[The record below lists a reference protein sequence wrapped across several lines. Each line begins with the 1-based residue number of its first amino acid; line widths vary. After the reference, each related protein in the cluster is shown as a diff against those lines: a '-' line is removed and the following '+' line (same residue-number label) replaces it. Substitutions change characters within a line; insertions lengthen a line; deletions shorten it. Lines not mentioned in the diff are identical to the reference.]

1 MQNQIINYKLIQMKP
16 SEFHKTNPLL
26 NFLLFLSALLLSAC
40 NPTFKTVN
48 VKDGL
53 SSLNLDSLTRHIIVL
68 SSDSFQGRR
77 PFTEG
82 ETRTVNYL
90 KQSFASMGIEPGNGN
105 SYFQEVPMVEITPDC
120 DPTME
125 VQSSRGKF
133 LLKKMDDYVI
143 WTENSD
149 PLISLSYDEVVFA
162 GFGVVAPEY
171 HWNDYSGCDV
181 KGKVVLVM
189 VNDPG
194 YGSGDST
201 LFKGDTMTYYGR
213 WTYKF
218 EEAARQGAKACLVI
232 HNTKAA
238 SYPFSVVQ
246 NSWGIS
252 NLQLDKRNEKNEYR
266 CPVEGWIT
274 EDAAKKLLMFSC
286 GDTTLLLRA
295 HQKGFRAIPLNLKV
309 KTSMKVKSIYNKS
322 RNVIAKIT
330 GNKRPDE
337 YLIYTAHWDHFGI
350 GKPDET
356 GDSIYNGAVDN
367 ASGTAALLEIA
378 RAFKGLKNKP
388 ERTII
393 FLSVTGEEQGLLGT
407 DYYVHHPVYP
417 VKNTVANIN
426 IDGLQ
431 INGKTKDVVIVGAGE
446 TDLEDYLRKETEGQG
461 RYIGPEIHPE
471 AGGYFRSDH
480 FSFAK
485 VGIPA
490 LNAEGGVD
498 LVEGGK
504 EAGMKLTDEYIQKHY
519 HQPSDQFDPVRW
531 KLDGVME
538 DIQLFFLV
546 GKKLAFETTW
556 PQWKQSSEFKAIR
569 ENVSNK

>member
-1 MQNQIINYKLIQMKP
+1 MNHLT
-16 SEFHKTNPLL
+16 FHKTNPLL
-26 NFLLFLSALLLSAC
+26 ICLLLLYAVLLSAC
-40 NPTFKTVN
+40 NQTNKKVEL
-48 VKDGL
+48 KDGL
-53 SSLNLDSLTRHIIVL
+53 SSLNLDSLTQHIIVL

-82 ETRTVNYL
+82 EIRTVNYL
-90 KQSFASMGIEPGNGN
+90 KQSYASMGLEPGNGN

-143 WTENSD
+143 WTENTD
-149 PLISLSYDEVVFA
+149 PLISLSSDEVVFA
-162 GFGVVAPEY
+162 GFGIVAPEY
-171 HWNDYSGCDV
+171 NWNDYAGSDV
-181 KGKVVLVM
+181 RGKVVLVM

-201 LFKGDTMTYYGR
+201 LFKGNTMTYYGR

-238 SYPFSVVQ
+238 SYPFSIVQ
-246 NSWGIS
+246 NSWGKG
-252 NLQLDKRNEKNEYR
+252 NLRLDTKNDKGAYH

-274 EDAAKKLLMFSC
+274 EDAAKKLLMASS
-286 GDTTLLLRA
+286 GDTSLLLIA
-295 HQKGFRAIPLNLKV
+295 HHKGFRAIPLNLKV
-309 KTSMKVKSIYNKS
+309 KTSMRVKSLYNKS
-322 RNVIAKIT
+322 NNVIAKIT
-330 GNKRPDE
+330 GYKRPNE
-337 YLIYTAHWDHFGI
+337 YIIYTAHWDHFGI

-367 ASGTAALLEIA
+367 ASGTATLLEIA
-378 RAFKGLKNKP
+378 RAFKSLKNGP

-417 VKNTVANIN
+417 IKNTVANIN
-426 IDGLQ
+426 IDGLSV
-431 INGKTKDVVIVGAGE
+431 NGKTKDVVIVGAGQS
-446 TDLEDYLRKETEGQG
+446 DLEDYLKKEAEVQG

-471 AGGYFRSDH
+471 AGLYFRSDH

-490 LNAEGGVD
+490 LDEEHGID

-504 EAGMKLTDEYIQKHY
+504 ENGKRLADEFNEKYYHHPSDEY
-519 HQPSDQFDPVRW
+519 DPVRW
-531 KLDGVME
+531 KLDGTME
-538 DIQLFFLV
+538 DIQLLFLV
-546 GKKLAFETTW
+546 GKRLAFETTW
-556 PQWKQSSEFKAIR
+556 PKWKQGSEFKAIR
-569 ENVSNK
+569 ENASNK

>member
-1 MQNQIINYKLIQMKP
+1 MKHLV
-16 SEFHKTNPLL
+16 SNKTNPLL
-26 NFLLFLSALLLSAC
+26 LSLLIFSAVLPSAC
-40 NPTFKTVN
+40 NQTNKQVD
-48 VKDGL
+48 VKEGL
-53 SSLNLDSLTRHIIVL
+53 SSLNIDSLTRNIIVL

-90 KQSFASMGIEPGNGN
+90 KQSYSSMGIEPGNGN

-143 WTENSD
+143 WTENTD
-149 PLISLSYDEVVFA
+149 PVISLANDEVVFA
-162 GFGVVAPEY
+162 GFGIVAPEY
-171 HWNDYSGCDV
+171 NWNDYAGCDV
-181 KGKVVLVM
+181 RGKVVLVM

-201 LFKGDTMTYYGR
+201 LFKGNTMTYYGR

-232 HNTKAA
+232 HNTKEA

-246 NSWGIS
+246 NSWGGGH
-252 NLQLDKRNEKNEYR
+252 LLLDTRNDKSEYR

-274 EDAAKKLLMFSC
+274 EDVAKKLFMASS
-286 GDTTLLLRA
+286 GDTSLLLSA
-295 HQKGFRAIPLNLKV
+295 HHKGFQAVPLNLKV
-309 KTSMKVKSIYNKS
+309 KTSMRVKSQYNKS
-322 RNVIAKIT
+322 KNVIAKIT
-330 GNKRPDE
+330 GNKWPDE
-337 YLIYTAHWDHFGI
+337 YIIYTAHWDHFGI
-350 GKPDET
+350 GKPDEA

-367 ASGTAALLEIA
+367 ASGIAALLEIA
-378 RAFKGLKNKP
+378 RAFKSLKNKP

-393 FLSVTGEEQGLLGT
+393 FLSVTGEEQGLLGS

-417 VKNTVANIN
+417 VKNTIANIN
-426 IDGLQ
+426 IDGLN

-446 TDLEDYLRKETEGQG
+446 SDLEDYLKKEAEGQG
-461 RYIGPEIHPE
+461 RYIVPEIHPE
-471 AGGYFRSDH
+471 AGYYFRSDH

-490 LNAEGGVD
+490 LDAGSGID

-504 EAGMKLTDEYIQKHY
+504 EAGKKLTDEYDAKYY
-519 HQPSDQFDPVRW
+519 HHPSDEFDPLRW
-531 KLDGVME
+531 KLDGTME
-538 DIQLFFLV
+538 DIQLFFLT
-546 GKKLAFETTW
+546 GKRLAYGTSW
-556 PQWKQSSEFKAIR
+556 PKWKEGSEFRAVR
-569 ENVSNK
+569 ENASSK

>member
-1 MQNQIINYKLIQMKP
+1 MKHLVFNKTKL
-16 SEFHKTNPLL
+16 LL
-26 NFLLFLSALLLSAC
+26 DCLLFFSAVLLSAC
-40 NPTFKTVN
+40 NQTNKQVE

-82 ETRTVNYL
+82 EIKTVNYL
-90 KQSFASMGIEPGNGN
+90 KQSFAGMGIEPGNDN
-105 SYFQEVPMVEITPDC
+105 SYFQDVPMVEITSDC

-125 VQSSRGKF
+125 VQSPRGKI

-143 WTENSD
+143 RTENTD
-149 PLISLSYDEVVFA
+149 PLISLSNDEVVFA
-162 GFGVVAPEY
+162 GFGIVAPEY
-171 HWNDYSGCDV
+171 NWNDYAGCDV

-201 LFKGDTMTYYGR
+201 LFKGNTMTYYGR

-246 NSWGIS
+246 NGFGGVHLI
-252 NLQLDKRNEKNEYR
+252 LDTRNDKSEYR
-266 CPVEGWIT
+266 CPVEGWIS
-274 EDAAKKLLMFSC
+274 EDAAKKLFMAAS
-286 GDTTLLLRA
+286 GDTSLLLTA
-295 HQKGFRAIPLNLKV
+295 HHKGFRAIPLNLKV
-309 KTSMKVKSIYNKS
+309 KTSMRLTSVYNKS
-322 RNVIAKIT
+322 KNVIAKIT
-330 GNKRPDE
+330 GNRRPDE
-337 YLIYTAHWDHFGI
+337 YIIYTAHWDHFGI

-367 ASGTAALLEIA
+367 ASGTAAMLEIA
-378 RAFKGLKNKP
+378 RAFKSLKNKP

-393 FLSVTGEEQGLLGT
+393 FLSVTGEEQGLLGS
-407 DYYVHHPVYP
+407 DYYVHHPIYP
-417 VKNTVANIN
+417 VRNTVANIN
-426 IDGLQ
+426 MDGFKV
-431 INGKTKDVVIVGAGE
+431 NGKTKDVVIDGAGQS
-446 TDLEDYLRKETEGQG
+446 DLEDYLKKEAEGQG
-461 RYIGPEIHPE
+461 RYIAPETHPE
-471 AGGYFRSDH
+471 AGYYFRSDH
-480 FSFAK
+480 FNFAK

-490 LNAEGGVD
+490 LNVGGGID

-504 EAGMKLTDEYIQKHY
+504 ETGIKLADEYNEKYY
-519 HQPSDQFDPVRW
+519 HHPSDEFDPVRW
-531 KLDGVME
+531 KLDGTME
-538 DIQLFFLV
+538 DIQLFFLL
-546 GKKLAFETTW
+546 GKRLAFETTW
-556 PQWKQSSEFKAIR
+556 PKWKQGSEFKAIR
-569 ENVSNK
+569 ENTSNK

>member
-1 MQNQIINYKLIQMKP
+1 MKHLL
-16 SEFHKTNPLL
+16 FRKTNPLL
-26 NFLLFLSALLLSAC
+26 NRLLFFSAVLLYAC
-40 NPTFKTVN
+40 NQTNKQVD

-53 SSLNLDSLTRHIIVL
+53 SSINLDSLTRNIKVL
-68 SSDSFQGRR
+68 SSDLFQGRR

-90 KQSFASMGIEPGNGN
+90 KQSFAGMGIESGNGT

-143 WTENSD
+143 WTENTD
-149 PLISLSYDEVVFA
+149 PVISLTNDEVVFA
-162 GFGVVAPEY
+162 GFGIVAPEY
-171 HWNDYSGCDV
+171 NWNDYAGCDV

-201 LFKGDTMTYYGR
+201 LFKGNTMTYYGR

-246 NSWGIS
+246 NSWGKG
-252 NLQLDKRNEKNEYR
+252 NLRLDTRNEKGEYH

-274 EDAAKKLLMFSC
+274 EDAAKKLFMYSS
-286 GDTTLLLRA
+286 GDSSLLLSA
-295 HQKGFRAIPLNLKV
+295 HHKGFRAIPLNLKV
-309 KTSMKVKSIYNKS
+309 KTSMRVKSQYNKS
-322 RNVIAKIT
+322 KNVIAKIT

-378 RAFKGLKNKP
+378 RAFKSLKNKP

-393 FLSVTGEEQGLLGT
+393 FLSVTGEEQGLLGS
-407 DYYVHHPVYP
+407 DYYVNHPVYP

-426 IDGLQ
+426 MDGFK
-431 INGKTKDVVIVGAGE
+431 INGKTKDVVIDGE
-446 TDLEDYLRKETEGQG
+446 GQSDLEDYLKKEAEGQG
-461 RYIGPEIHPE
+461 RYISPETHPE
-471 AGGYFRSDH
+471 AGYYFRSDH
-480 FSFAK
+480 FNFAK

-490 LNAEGGVD
+490 LNAGGGID

-504 EAGMKLTDEYIQKHY
+504 ETGKKLADEYNEKYY
-519 HQPSDQFDPVRW
+519 HHPSDEFDPVRW
-531 KLDGVME
+531 KLDGTME

-546 GKKLAFETTW
+546 GKGLAFDTTW
-556 PQWKQSSEFKAIR
+556 PKWKQGSEFKAIR
-569 ENVSNK
+569 ENASNK

>member
-1 MQNQIINYKLIQMKP
+1 MKHLA
-16 SEFHKTNPLL
+16 FHKIKPLL
-26 NFLLFLSALLLSAC
+26 KSLLFFSAVLLSAC
-40 NPTFKTVN
+40 NQTNKQVE

-82 ETRTVNYL
+82 EIRTVNYL
-90 KQSFASMGIEPGNGN
+90 KQSFAGMGIEPGNGN
-105 SYFQEVPMVEITPDC
+105 SYFQEVPMVEITSDC

-125 VQSSRGKF
+125 VQSPRGKF
-133 LLKKMDDYVI
+133 LLKKMNDYVI
-143 WTENSD
+143 RTENTD
-149 PLISLSYDEVVFA
+149 PLISLSSDEVVFA
-162 GFGVVAPEY
+162 GFGIVAPEY
-171 HWNDYSGCDV
+171 NWNDYAGCDV

-201 LFKGDTMTYYGR
+201 LFKGNTMTYYGR

-246 NSWGIS
+246 NGFGGVHLI
-252 NLQLDKRNEKNEYR
+252 LDTRNDKSEYR

-274 EDAAKKLLMFSC
+274 EDAAKKLFMAAS
-286 GDTTLLLRA
+286 GDTSLLLTA
-295 HQKGFRAIPLNLKV
+295 HHKGFRAIPLNLKV
-309 KTSMKVKSIYNKS
+309 KTSMRATSVYNKS
-322 RNVIAKIT
+322 KNVIAKIT
-330 GNKRPDE
+330 GNRRPDE
-337 YLIYTAHWDHFGI
+337 YIIYTAHWDHFGI

-367 ASGTAALLEIA
+367 ASGTAAMLEIA
-378 RAFKGLKNKP
+378 RAFKSLKNKP

-393 FLSVTGEEQGLLGT
+393 FLSVTGEEQGLLGS
-407 DYYVHHPVYP
+407 DYYVHHPIYP
-417 VKNTVANIN
+417 VRNTVANIN
-426 IDGLQ
+426 MDGFKV
-431 INGKTKDVVIVGAGE
+431 NGKTKDVVIDGAGQS
-446 TDLEDYLRKETEGQG
+446 DLEDYLKKEAEGQG
-461 RYIGPEIHPE
+461 RYIAPETHPE
-471 AGGYFRSDH
+471 AGYYFRSDH
-480 FSFAK
+480 FNFAK

-490 LNAEGGVD
+490 LNVGGGID

-504 EAGMKLTDEYIQKHY
+504 ETGIKLADEYNKKYY
-519 HQPSDQFDPVRW
+519 HHPSDEFDPVRW
-531 KLDGVME
+531 KLDGTME
-538 DIQLFFLV
+538 DIQLFFLL
-546 GKKLAFETTW
+546 GKRLAFETTW
-556 PQWKQSSEFKAIR
+556 PKWKQGSEFKAIR
-569 ENVSNK
+569 ENTSNK

>member
-1 MQNQIINYKLIQMKP
+1 MKQLVFNKTKL
-16 SEFHKTNPLL
+16 LL
-26 NFLLFLSALLLSAC
+26 DCLLFFSAVLLSAC
-40 NPTFKTVN
+40 NQSNKQVE

-53 SSLNLDSLTRHIIVL
+53 LSLNLDSLTRHIIVL

-82 ETRTVNYL
+82 EIRTVNYL
-90 KQSFASMGIEPGNGN
+90 KQSFASMGIEPGNSN

-133 LLKKMDDYVI
+133 HLKKMDDYVI
-143 WTENSD
+143 WAENTD
-149 PLISLSYDEVVFA
+149 PLISLSNDEVVFA
-162 GFGVVAPEY
+162 GFGIVAPEY
-171 HWNDYSGCDV
+171 NWNDYDGCDV

-201 LFKGDTMTYYGR
+201 FFKGNTETYYGR

-246 NSWGIS
+246 NGSGGVHLILDTR
-252 NLQLDKRNEKNEYR
+252 NDKREYR

-274 EDAAKKLLMFSC
+274 EDAAKKLFMAAS
-286 GDTTLLLRA
+286 GDTSLLLTA
-295 HQKGFRAIPLNLKV
+295 HHKGFRAIPLNLKV
-309 KTSMKVKSIYNKS
+309 KTSMRVESRYNKS
-322 RNVIAKIT
+322 KNVIAKIT

-337 YLIYTAHWDHFGI
+337 YIIYTAHWDHFGI

-378 RAFKGLKNKP
+378 RAFKSLKSKP

-393 FLSVTGEEQGLLGT
+393 FLSVTGEEQGLLGS
-407 DYYVHHPVYP
+407 DYYVHHPIYP

-426 IDGLQ
+426 MDGFKVY
-431 INGKTKDVVIVGAGE
+431 GKTKDVVIDGAGQS
-446 TDLEDYLRKETEGQG
+446 DLEDYLKKEAEGQG
-461 RYIGPEIHPE
+461 RYIAPETHPE
-471 AGGYFRSDH
+471 AGYYFRSDH
-480 FSFAK
+480 FNFAK

-490 LNAEGGVD
+490 LNVGGGID

-504 EAGMKLTDEYIQKHY
+504 ETGIKLADEYNEKYY
-519 HQPSDQFDPVRW
+519 HHPSDEFDPVRW
-531 KLDGVME
+531 KLDGTME
-538 DIQLFFLV
+538 DIQLFFLL
-546 GKKLAFETTW
+546 GKRLAFEITW
-556 PQWKQSSEFKAIR
+556 PKWKLGSEFKAIR
-569 ENVSNK
+569 ENTSNK

>member
-1 MQNQIINYKLIQMKP
+1 MKHLI
-16 SEFHKTNPLL
+16 FHKTNPLL
-26 NFLLFLSALLLSAC
+26 ICLLLLYAVLLSAC
-40 NPTFKTVN
+40 NQTNKKVEL
-48 VKDGL
+48 KDGL
-53 SSLNLDSLTRHIIVL
+53 SSLNLDSLTQHIIVL

-82 ETRTVNYL
+82 EIRTVNYL
-90 KQSFASMGIEPGNGN
+90 KQSYTSMGLEPGNGN

-143 WTENSD
+143 WTENTD
-149 PLISLSYDEVVFA
+149 PLISLSSDEVVFA
-162 GFGVVAPEY
+162 GFGIVAPEY
-171 HWNDYSGCDV
+171 NWNDYAGSDV
-181 KGKVVLVM
+181 RGKVVLVM

-201 LFKGDTMTYYGR
+201 LFKGNTMTYYGR

-246 NSWGIS
+246 NWGKG
-252 NLQLDKRNEKNEYR
+252 NLRLDTRNDKGVYH

-274 EDAAKKLLMFSC
+274 EDVAKKLLMASS
-286 GDTTLLLRA
+286 GDTSLLLSA
-295 HQKGFRAIPLNLKV
+295 HHKGFRAIPLNLKV

-322 RNVIAKIT
+322 KNVIAKIT
-330 GNKRPDE
+330 GNKRPNE
-337 YLIYTAHWDHFGI
+337 YIIYTAHWDHFGI
-350 GKPDET
+350 GRPDET

-367 ASGTAALLEIA
+367 ASGTAAMLEIA
-378 RAFKGLKNKP
+378 RAFKNLKNKP

-426 IDGLQ
+426 MDGFSV
-431 INGKTKDVVIVGAGE
+431 NGKTKDVVIVGAGQS
-446 TDLEDYLRKETEGQG
+446 DLEDYLKKEAEVQG

-471 AGGYFRSDH
+471 AGLYFRSDH

-490 LNAEGGVD
+490 IDEEHGID

-504 EAGMKLTDEYIQKHY
+504 ENGKRLADEFNEKYY
-519 HQPSDQFDPVRW
+519 HHPSDEFDPVRW
-531 KLDGVME
+531 KLDGTME
-538 DIQLFFLV
+538 DIQLLFLV
-546 GKKLAFETTW
+546 GKRLAFETIW
-556 PQWKQSSEFKAIR
+556 PKWKQGSEFKAIR
-569 ENVSNK
+569 ENASNK

>member
-1 MQNQIINYKLIQMKP
+1 MKHLA
-16 SEFHKTNPLL
+16 FHKTNPLL
-26 NFLLFLSALLLSAC
+26 NCLLFFSAILLSAC
-40 NPTFKTVN
+40 NETSKQVE

-82 ETRTVNYL
+82 EIKTVNYL
-90 KQSFASMGIEPGNGN
+90 KQSFAGMGIEPGNDN
-105 SYFQEVPMVEITPDC
+105 SYFQDVPMVEITSDC

-125 VQSSRGKF
+125 VQSPRGKI

-143 WTENSD
+143 RTENTD
-149 PLISLSYDEVVFA
+149 PLISLSNDEVVFA
-162 GFGVVAPEY
+162 GFGIVAPEY
-171 HWNDYSGCDV
+171 NWNDYAGCDV

-201 LFKGDTMTYYGR
+201 LFKGNTMTYYGR

-246 NSWGIS
+246 NGFGGVHLI
-252 NLQLDKRNEKNEYR
+252 LDTRNDKSEYR
-266 CPVEGWIT
+266 CPVEGWIS
-274 EDAAKKLLMFSC
+274 EDAAKKLFMAAS
-286 GDTTLLLRA
+286 GDTSLLLTA
-295 HQKGFRAIPLNLKV
+295 HHKGFRAIPLNLKV
-309 KTSMKVKSIYNKS
+309 KTSMRLTSVYNKS
-322 RNVIAKIT
+322 KNVIAKIT
-330 GNKRPDE
+330 GNRRPDE
-337 YLIYTAHWDHFGI
+337 YIIYTAHWDHFGI

-367 ASGTAALLEIA
+367 ASGTAAMLEIA
-378 RAFKGLKNKP
+378 RAFKSLKNKP

-393 FLSVTGEEQGLLGT
+393 FLSVTGEEQGLLGSN
-407 DYYVHHPVYP
+407 YYVHHAIYP
-417 VKNTVANIN
+417 VRNTVANIN
-426 IDGLQ
+426 MDGFKV
-431 INGKTKDVVIVGAGE
+431 NGKTKDVVIDGAGQS
-446 TDLEDYLRKETEGQG
+446 DLEDYLKKEAEGQG
-461 RYIGPEIHPE
+461 RYIAPETHPE
-471 AGGYFRSDH
+471 AGYYFRSDH
-480 FSFAK
+480 FNFAK

-490 LNAEGGVD
+490 LNVGGGID

-504 EAGMKLTDEYIQKHY
+504 ETGIKLADEYNEKYY
-519 HQPSDQFDPVRW
+519 HHPSDEFDPVRW
-531 KLDGVME
+531 KLDGTME
-538 DIQLFFLV
+538 DIQLFFLL
-546 GKKLAFETTW
+546 GKRLAFETTW
-556 PQWKQSSEFKAIR
+556 PKWKQGSEFKAIR
-569 ENVSNK
+569 ENTSNK

>member
-1 MQNQIINYKLIQMKP
+1 MKH
-16 SEFHKTNPLL
+16 SVFHKTNPLL
-26 NFLLFLSALLLSAC
+26 TSLLFFSAVLLSAC
-40 NPTFKTVN
+40 NQTNKQVDIN
-48 VKDGL
+48 EGL
-53 SSLNLDSLTRHIIVL
+53 SSLNIDSLTRNIIVL

-77 PFTEG
+77 PFTAG
-82 ETRTVNYL
+82 EIKTVNYL
-90 KQSFASMGIEPGNGN
+90 KKTYTSMGIEPGNGN

-125 VQSSRGKF
+125 VQSPRGKF
-133 LLKKMDDYVI
+133 LLKNMNDYVI
-143 WTENSD
+143 WTENTD
-149 PLISLSYDEVVFA
+149 PVISLANDEAVFA
-162 GFGVVAPEY
+162 GFGIVAPEY
-171 HWNDYSGCDV
+171 NWNDYAGCDV

-201 LFKGDTMTYYGR
+201 LFKGNTMTYYGR

-246 NSWGIS
+246 NSWGKG
-252 NLQLDKRNEKNEYR
+252 NLRLDTKNDKRDYR
-266 CPVEGWIT
+266 CPVEGWLT
-274 EDAAKKLLMFSC
+274 EDAAIKFFIASS
-286 GDTTLLLRA
+286 GDTSLLLSA
-295 HQKGFRAIPLNLKV
+295 HHKGFRAIPLNLKV
-309 KTSMKVKSIYNKS
+309 KTSMRVKSQYNKS
-322 RNVIAKIT
+322 KNVIAKIT

-337 YLIYTAHWDHFGI
+337 YIIYTAHWDHFGI

-378 RAFKGLKNKP
+378 RAFKSLKNKP

-393 FLSVTGEEQGLLGT
+393 FLSVTGEEQGLLGS
-407 DYYVHHPVYP
+407 DYYVHHPIYP
-417 VKNTVANIN
+417 VKNTIANIN
-426 IDGLQ
+426 IDGLN

-446 TDLEDYLRKETEGQG
+446 SDLEDYLKKEAEGQG
-461 RYIGPEIHPE
+461 RYIAPDIHPE
-471 AGGYFRSDH
+471 AGYYFRSDH
-480 FSFAK
+480 FNFAK

-490 LNAEGGVD
+490 LDAGSGID

-504 EAGMKLTDEYIQKHY
+504 ET
-519 HQPSDQFDPVRW
+519 
-531 KLDGVME
+531 
-538 DIQLFFLV
+538 
-546 GKKLAFETTW
+546 GKKLADEY
-556 PQWKQSSEFKAIR
+556 E
-569 ENVSNK
+569 

>member
-1 MQNQIINYKLIQMKP
+1 MKH
-16 SEFHKTNPLL
+16 FALNKTNALL
-26 NFLLFLSALLLSAC
+26 NSLVFFIAVLLSAC
-40 NPTFKTVN
+40 NQPSKQVD

-53 SSLNLDSLTRHIIVL
+53 STLNLDSLTRHIIVL
-68 SSDSFQGRR
+68 SSDLFQGRR

-82 ETRTVNYL
+82 EIRTVNYL

-143 WTENSD
+143 WTANTD
-149 PLISLSYDEVVFA
+149 PVISLSNDEVVFA
-162 GFGVVAPEY
+162 GFGIVAPEY
-171 HWNDYSGCDV
+171 NWNDYAGCDV
-181 KGKVVLVM
+181 RGKVVLVM

-201 LFKGDTMTYYGR
+201 LFKGNTMTYYGR

-246 NSWGIS
+246 NSWGKG
-252 NLQLDKRNEKNEYR
+252 NLRLDTRNDKGEYR

-274 EDAAKKLLMFSC
+274 EDAAKKFFMASS
-286 GDTTLLLRA
+286 GDTSLLLSA
-295 HQKGFRAIPLNLKV
+295 HHKGFQATPLNLKV
-309 KTSMKVKSIYNKS
+309 KTSMKVKSVYNKS
-322 RNVIAKIT
+322 NNVIAKIT

-350 GKPDET
+350 GKRDET

-378 RAFKGLKNKP
+378 RAFKSLKNKP

-393 FLSVTGEEQGLLGT
+393 FLSVTGEEQGLLGS
-407 DYYVHHPVYP
+407 DYYVHHPIYP

-426 IDGLQ
+426 MDGLN
-431 INGKTKDVVIVGAGE
+431 INGKTKDVVIVGAGQS
-446 TDLEDYLRKETEGQG
+446 DLEDYLKKEAEGQG
-461 RYIGPEIHPE
+461 RYIAPDIHPE
-471 AGGYFRSDH
+471 AGFYFRSDH
-480 FSFAK
+480 FNFAK

-490 LNAEGGVD
+490 LDAGSGID

-504 EAGMKLTDEYIQKHY
+504 ETGKKLADEYDAKYY
-519 HQPSDQFDPVRW
+519 HHPSDEFDPVRW
-531 KLDGVME
+531 KLNGAME

-546 GKKLAFETTW
+546 GKRLAFETTW
-556 PQWKQSSEFKAIR
+556 PKWKQGSEFKAIR
-569 ENVSNK
+569 ENISNK

>member
-1 MQNQIINYKLIQMKP
+1 MKYLA
-16 SEFHKTNPLL
+16 FHKTYALL
-26 NFLLFLSALLLSAC
+26 NNLLFLSAVLLSAC
-40 NPTFKTVN
+40 NQTSKQAE
-48 VKDGL
+48 VKEGL
-53 SSLNLDSLTRHIIVL
+53 SALNPDSLIRHIIVL

-77 PFTEG
+77 PFTVG
-82 ETRTVNYL
+82 EIKTVNYL
-90 KQSFASMGIEPGNGN
+90 KQSYVGMGIEPGNGD
-105 SYFQEVPMVEITPDC
+105 SYFQEVPMVEITSVC

-125 VQSSRGKF
+125 VQSPRRKF

-143 WTENSD
+143 WTENTD
-149 PLISLSYDEVVFA
+149 PVISLANDEVVFA
-162 GFGVVAPEY
+162 GFGIVAPEY
-171 HWNDYSGCDV
+171 NWNDYAGCDV
-181 KGKVVLVM
+181 RGKIVLVM

-201 LFKGDTMTYYGR
+201 LFKGNTMTYYGR

-246 NSWGIS
+246 NSWGGGH
-252 NLQLDKRNEKNEYR
+252 LLLDTRNDKIEYH

-274 EDAAKKLLMFSC
+274 EDAAKKLFMASSGDSSLMLS
-286 GDTTLLLRA
+286 A
-295 HQKGFRAIPLNLKV
+295 HHKGFQAVPLNLKV
-309 KTSMKVKSIYNKS
+309 KTSMRVKSLYNKS
-322 RNVIAKIT
+322 KNVIAKIT

-337 YLIYTAHWDHFGI
+337 YLIYTAHWDHFGF
-350 GKPDET
+350 GKPDEK

-378 RAFKGLKNKP
+378 RAFKSLKDKP

-393 FLSVTGEEQGLLGT
+393 FLSVTGEEQGLLGS

-417 VKNTVANIN
+417 VKNTIANIN
-426 IDGLQ
+426 IDGLN

-446 TDLEDYLRKETEGQG
+446 SDLEDYLKKEAEGQG
-461 RYIGPEIHPE
+461 RYISPEIHPE
-471 AGGYFRSDH
+471 AGYYFRSDH
-480 FSFAK
+480 FNFAK

-490 LNAEGGVD
+490 LDAGGGID

-504 EAGMKLTDEYIQKHY
+504 ETGKKLADEYDEKYY
-519 HQPSDQFDPVRW
+519 HHPSDEFDPLRW
-531 KLDGVME
+531 KLDGTME
-538 DIQLFFLV
+538 DIQLFFLT
-546 GKKLAFETTW
+546 GKRLAYETSW
-556 PQWKQSSEFKAIR
+556 PKWKEDSEFRAVR
-569 ENVSNK
+569 ENASSK

>member
-1 MQNQIINYKLIQMKP
+1 MKHLVFNKTKL
-16 SEFHKTNPLL
+16 LL
-26 NFLLFLSALLLSAC
+26 DCLLFFSAVLLLAC
-40 NPTFKTVN
+40 NQTNKQVE
-48 VKDGL
+48 VRDGL

-82 ETRTVNYL
+82 EIRTVNYL
-90 KQSFASMGIEPGNGN
+90 KQSFAGMGIEPGNGN
-105 SYFQEVPMVEITPDC
+105 SYFQEVPMVEITSDC
-120 DPTME
+120 DPTLE
-125 VQSSRGKF
+125 VQSPRGKF

-143 WTENSD
+143 RTENTD
-149 PLISLSYDEVVFA
+149 PVISLSSDEVVFA
-162 GFGVVAPEY
+162 GFGIVAPEY
-171 HWNDYSGCDV
+171 NWNDYAGGDV

-201 LFKGDTMTYYGR
+201 LFKGNTMTYYGR

-246 NSWGIS
+246 NGFGGVHLI
-252 NLQLDKRNEKNEYR
+252 LDTRNDKSEYR

-274 EDAAKKLLMFSC
+274 EDAAKKLFMAAS
-286 GDTTLLLRA
+286 GDTSLLLTA
-295 HQKGFRAIPLNLKV
+295 HHKGFRAIPLNLKV
-309 KTSMKVKSIYNKS
+309 KTSMRVKSQYNKS
-322 RNVIAKIT
+322 KNVIAKIT

-337 YLIYTAHWDHFGI
+337 YIIYTAHWDHFGI

-367 ASGTAALLEIA
+367 ASGTAAMLEIA
-378 RAFKGLKNKP
+378 RAFKSLKNKP

-393 FLSVTGEEQGLLGT
+393 FLSVTGEEQGLLGSN
-407 DYYVHHPVYP
+407 YYVHHPIYP

-426 IDGLQ
+426 MDGFKV
-431 INGKTKDVVIVGAGE
+431 NGKTKDVVIDGAGQS
-446 TDLEDYLRKETEGQG
+446 DLEDYLKKEAEGQG
-461 RYIGPEIHPE
+461 RYIAPETHPE
-471 AGGYFRSDH
+471 AGYYFRSDH
-480 FSFAK
+480 FNFAK

-490 LNAEGGVD
+490 LNVGGGID

-504 EAGMKLTDEYIQKHY
+504 ETGIKLADEYNEKYY
-519 HQPSDQFDPVRW
+519 HHPSDEFDPVRW
-531 KLDGVME
+531 KLDGTME
-538 DIQLFFLV
+538 DIQLFFLL
-546 GKKLAFETTW
+546 GKRLAFETTW
-556 PQWKQSSEFKAIR
+556 PKWKQGSEFKAIR
-569 ENVSNK
+569 ENTSNK

>member
-1 MQNQIINYKLIQMKP
+1 MKHL
-16 SEFHKTNPLL
+16 SFLKNTPLL
-26 NFLLFLSALLLSAC
+26 SCPLFFSAVLFSAC
-40 NPTFKTVN
+40 SQTNN
-48 VKDGL
+48 NADVKDGL
-53 SSLNLDSLTRHIIVL
+53 SSINLDSLTRNIIVL

-82 ETRTVNYL
+82 EIKTVNYL
-90 KQSFASMGIEPGNGN
+90 KQSFAGMGIEPGNGN

-125 VQSSRGKF
+125 FQSSGGKI

-143 WTENSD
+143 WTENTD
-149 PLISLSYDEVVFA
+149 PVISLSDDEVVFA

-171 HWNDYSGCDV
+171 NWNDYEGCDV

-201 LFKGDTMTYYGR
+201 LFKGNTMTYYGR

-238 SYPFSVVQ
+238 SYPFSLVQ
-246 NSWGIS
+246 NSWGKGI
-252 NLQLDKRNEKNEYR
+252 LHLDTRNDKGEYR

-274 EDAAKKLLMFSC
+274 EDAAKKLFMASS
-286 GDTTLLLRA
+286 GDTSLLLSA
-295 HQKGFRAIPLNLKV
+295 HIKGFRATPLNLKV
-309 KTSMKVKSIYNKS
+309 KTSMRVKSIYNKS
-322 RNVIAKIT
+322 NNVIAKIT

-367 ASGTAALLEIA
+367 ASGTAAMLEIA
-378 RAFKGLKNKP
+378 RAFKSLKNKP

-393 FLSVTGEEQGLLGT
+393 FLSVTGEEQGLLGS
-407 DYYVHHPVYP
+407 DYYVHHPLYP
-417 VKNTVANIN
+417 IDKTVANIN
-426 IDGLQ
+426 MDGFK
-431 INGKTKDVVIVGAGE
+431 INGITKDVVIVGKGE
-446 TDLEDYLRKETEGQG
+446 SDLDDYLKKEAEGQG
-461 RYIGPEIHPE
+461 RYIAPDIYPE
-471 AGGYFRSDH
+471 AGFYFRSDH
-480 FSFAK
+480 FNFAR

-490 LNAEGGVD
+490 LDAGGGID

-504 EAGMKLTDEYIQKHY
+504 ETGKKLDNEYNKNYYHHPSDEY
-519 HQPSDQFDPVRW
+519 DPLRW
-531 KLDGVME
+531 KLNGVME
-538 DIQLFFLV
+538 DIQLFFLT
-546 GKKLAFETTW
+546 GKRLAFESTW
-556 PQWKQSSEFKAIR
+556 PKWSQSSEFKAIR
-569 ENVSNK
+569 ENTSTK

>member
-1 MQNQIINYKLIQMKP
+1 MKHLA
-16 SEFHKTNPLL
+16 FHKINPLL
-26 NFLLFLSALLLSAC
+26 NCLLFFSAVLLSAC
-40 NPTFKTVN
+40 NQTNKQVD

-53 SSLNLDSLTRHIIVL
+53 SSINLDSLIRHIFVL

-82 ETRTVNYL
+82 EIKTVNYL
-90 KQSFASMGIEPGNGN
+90 KQAFAGMGIEPGNGD

-143 WTENSD
+143 RTENTD
-149 PLISLSYDEVVFA
+149 PLISLSNDEVVFA
-162 GFGVVAPEY
+162 GFGIVAPEY
-171 HWNDYSGCDV
+171 NWNDYAGCDV

-201 LFKGDTMTYYGR
+201 LFKGNTMTYYGR

-246 NSWGIS
+246 NGFGGVHLI
-252 NLQLDKRNEKNEYR
+252 LDTRNDKGEYR

-274 EDAAKKLLMFSC
+274 ENAAKKLFMASSA
-286 GDTTLLLRA
+286 DTSLLLSA
-295 HQKGFRAIPLNLKV
+295 HHKGFRAVPLNLKV
-309 KTSMKVKSIYNKS
+309 KTSMRVKALYNKS
-322 RNVIAKIT
+322 KNVIAKIT

-367 ASGTAALLEIA
+367 ASGTAALFEIA
-378 RAFKGLKNKP
+378 RAFKSLKNKP

-393 FLSVTGEEQGLLGT
+393 FLSVTGEEQGLLGS
-407 DYYVHHPVYP
+407 DYYVHHPVYLID
-417 VKNTVANIN
+417 KTIANIN
-426 IDGLQ
+426 MDGFKV
-431 INGKTKDVVIVGAGE
+431 NGKTKDVVIDGAGQS
-446 TDLEDYLRKETEGQG
+446 DLEDYLKKDAEGQG
-461 RYIGPEIHPE
+461 RYIAP
-471 AGGYFRSDH
+471 DH
-480 FSFAK
+480 
-485 VGIPA
+485 
-490 LNAEGGVD
+490 
-498 LVEGGK
+498 
-504 EAGMKLTDEYIQKHY
+504 T
-519 HQPSDQFDPVRW
+519 R
-531 KLDGVME
+531 KLD
-538 DIQLFFLV
+538 IISAQIISILQRSAFL
-546 GKKLAFETTW
+546 L
-556 PQWKQSSEFKAIR
+556 
-569 ENVSNK
+569 

>member
-1 MQNQIINYKLIQMKP
+1 MKHLV
-16 SEFHKTNPLL
+16 FNKTKPLL
-26 NFLLFLSALLLSAC
+26 NCLLFISAVLLSAC
-40 NPTFKTVN
+40 NQTSKKVD

-53 SSLNLDSLTRHIIVL
+53 SSVNLDSLTRHIIVL

-82 ETRTVNYL
+82 EIKTVNYL
-90 KQSFASMGIEPGNGN
+90 KQSFAGMGIEPGNGN
-105 SYFQEVPMVEITPDC
+105 SYFQEVPMVEITSDC

-143 WTENSD
+143 RTENID
-149 PLISLSYDEVVFA
+149 PLISLSNDEVVFA
-162 GFGVVAPEY
+162 GFGIVAPEY
-171 HWNDYSGCDV
+171 NWNDYAGCDV

-201 LFKGDTMTYYGR
+201 FFKGNTMTYYGR

-246 NSWGIS
+246 NGFGGVHLI
-252 NLQLDKRNEKNEYR
+252 LDTRNDKSEYR

-274 EDAAKKLLMFSC
+274 EDAAKKLFMAAS
-286 GDTTLLLRA
+286 GDSSLLLTA
-295 HQKGFRAIPLNLKV
+295 HHKGFRAIPLNLKV
-309 KTSMKVKSIYNKS
+309 KTSMRVKSQYNKS
-322 RNVIAKIT
+322 KNVIAKIT

-337 YLIYTAHWDHFGI
+337 YIIYTAHWDHFGI

-378 RAFKGLKNKP
+378 RAFKSLKNNP

-393 FLSVTGEEQGLLGT
+393 FLSVTGEEQGLLGS
-407 DYYVHHPVYP
+407 DYYVHHPIYP

-426 IDGLQ
+426 MDGFKV
-431 INGKTKDVVIVGAGE
+431 NGKTKDVIIDGAGQS
-446 TDLEDYLRKETEGQG
+446 DLEDYLKKEAEGQG
-461 RYIGPEIHPE
+461 RYIAPETHPE
-471 AGGYFRSDH
+471 AGYYFRSDH
-480 FSFAK
+480 FNFAK

-490 LNAEGGVD
+490 LNVGGGID

-504 EAGMKLTDEYIQKHY
+504 ETGIKLADEYNEKYY
-519 HQPSDQFDPVRW
+519 HHPSDEFDPVRW
-531 KLDGVME
+531 KLDGTME
-538 DIQLFFLV
+538 DIQLFFLL
-546 GKKLAFETTW
+546 GKRLAFETTW
-556 PQWKQSSEFKAIR
+556 PKWKQGSEFKAIR
-569 ENVSNK
+569 ENPSNK

>member
-1 MQNQIINYKLIQMKP
+1 MKHLVFNKTKL
-16 SEFHKTNPLL
+16 LL
-26 NFLLFLSALLLSAC
+26 NSLLFFSAVLLSAC
-40 NPTFKTVN
+40 NQTNKQVE

-82 ETRTVNYL
+82 EIRTVNYL
-90 KQSFASMGIEPGNGN
+90 KQSFAGMGIEPGNGN
-105 SYFQEVPMVEITPDC
+105 SYFQEVPMVEITSDC

-125 VQSSRGKF
+125 VQSPRGKF

-143 WTENSD
+143 RTENTD
-149 PLISLSYDEVVFA
+149 PVISLSSDEVVFA
-162 GFGVVAPEY
+162 GFGIVAPEY
-171 HWNDYSGCDV
+171 NWNEYAGGDV

-201 LFKGDTMTYYGR
+201 LFKGNTMTYYGR

-246 NSWGIS
+246 NGFGGVHLI
-252 NLQLDKRNEKNEYR
+252 LDTRNDKSEYR
-266 CPVEGWIT
+266 CPIEGWIT
-274 EDAAKKLLMFSC
+274 EDVAKKLFMAAT
-286 GDTTLLLRA
+286 GDTSLLLTA
-295 HQKGFRAIPLNLKV
+295 HHKGFRAIPLNLKV
-309 KTSMKVKSIYNKS
+309 KTSMRVTSVYNKS
-322 RNVIAKIT
+322 KNVIAKIT
-330 GNKRPDE
+330 GNRRPDE
-337 YLIYTAHWDHFGI
+337 YIIYTAHWDHFGI

-367 ASGTAALLEIA
+367 ASGTAAMLEIA
-378 RAFKGLKNKP
+378 RAFKSLKNKP

-393 FLSVTGEEQGLLGT
+393 FLSVTGEEQGLLGS
-407 DYYVHHPVYP
+407 DYYVHHPIYP

-426 IDGLQ
+426 MDGFKV
-431 INGKTKDVVIVGAGE
+431 NGKTKDVVIDGAGQS
-446 TDLEDYLRKETEGQG
+446 DLEDYLKKEAEGQG
-461 RYIGPEIHPE
+461 RYIAPETHPE
-471 AGGYFRSDH
+471 AGYYFRSDH
-480 FSFAK
+480 FNFAK

-490 LNAEGGVD
+490 LNVGGGID

-504 EAGMKLTDEYIQKHY
+504 ETGIKLADEYNEKYY
-519 HQPSDQFDPVRW
+519 HHPSDEFDPVRW
-531 KLDGVME
+531 KLDGTME
-538 DIQLFFLV
+538 DIQLFFLL
-546 GKKLAFETTW
+546 GKRLAFETTW
-556 PQWKQSSEFKAIR
+556 PKWKQGSEFKAIR
-569 ENVSNK
+569 ENTSNK

>member
-1 MQNQIINYKLIQMKP
+1 M
-16 SEFHKTNPLL
+16 
-26 NFLLFLSALLLSAC
+26 
-40 NPTFKTVN
+40 
-48 VKDGL
+48 
-53 SSLNLDSLTRHIIVL
+53 L

-82 ETRTVNYL
+82 EIRTVNYL
-90 KQSFASMGIEPGNGN
+90 KQSYASMGLEPGNGN

-143 WTENSD
+143 WTENTD
-149 PLISLSYDEVVFA
+149 PVISLSSDEVVFA
-162 GFGVVAPEY
+162 GFGIVAPEY
-171 HWNDYSGCDV
+171 NWNDYAGCDV

-194 YGSGDST
+194 YDSGDST
-201 LFKGDTMTYYGR
+201 LFKGNTMTYYGR

-232 HNTKAA
+232 HNIKSA
-238 SYPFSVVQ
+238 SYPFSLVQ
-246 NSWGIS
+246 NSWGKA
-252 NLQLDKRNEKNEYR
+252 NLRLDTRNGKSVYR

-274 EDAAKKLLMFSC
+274 ENVAKKLLMASS
-286 GDTTLLLRA
+286 GDTSLLLSA
-295 HQKGFRAIPLNLKV
+295 HHKGFRAISLNLKI

-322 RNVIAKIT
+322 KNVIAKIT
-330 GNKRPDE
+330 GNKRPNE

-367 ASGTAALLEIA
+367 ASGTAAMLEIA
-378 RAFKGLKNKP
+378 RAFKSLKNRP

-407 DYYVHHPVYP
+407 DYYVHHPIYP
-417 VKNTVANIN
+417 IKNTVANIN
-426 IDGLQ
+426 IDGLSV
-431 INGKTKDVVIVGAGE
+431 NGKTKDVIIIGAGQN
-446 TDLEDYLRKETEGQG
+446 DLEEYLKQEADYQG
-461 RYIGPEIHPE
+461 RYVAPETNPE
-471 AGGYFRSDH
+471 AGFYFRSDH
-480 FSFAK
+480 FNFAK

-490 LNAEGGVD
+490 LDEEHGID

-504 EAGMKLTDEYIQKHY
+504 ETGKRLADEYNEKYY
-519 HQPSDQFDPVRW
+519 HHPSDEYDPVRW
-531 KLDGVME
+531 KLDGTME

-546 GKKLAFETTW
+546 GKKLAYETTW
-556 PQWKQSSEFKAIR
+556 PKWKEGSEFKAIR
-569 ENVSNK
+569 ENGSAK